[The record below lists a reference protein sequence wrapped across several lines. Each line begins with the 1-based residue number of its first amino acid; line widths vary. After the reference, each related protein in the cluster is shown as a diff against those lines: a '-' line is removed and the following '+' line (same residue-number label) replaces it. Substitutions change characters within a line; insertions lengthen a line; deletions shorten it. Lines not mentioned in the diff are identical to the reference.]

1 MVNSHFDHLLLA
13 TKFASMLQDT
23 CHYMCAT
30 DDSFVSVQ
38 TVYFNNLFPFPVIE
52 FCSNLRHNMCDEIRD
67 SFFSRDMR
75 NLL

>member
-1 MVNSHFDHLLLA
+1 
-13 TKFASMLQDT
+13 
-23 CHYMCAT
+23 MCAT

-38 TVYFNNLFPFPVIE
+38 TVYFNNLFPFSVIE
-52 FCSNLRHNMCDEIRD
+52 FCEKLCSNLRHNMCDEIRD